1 MTVVKEHPENAF
13 LKGGLFAQ
21 FGVGLPPPGK
31 EQFFRRAEIWEKP
44 HEGVTT
50 FIQ

>member
-1 MTVVKEHPENAF
+1 MTVVKEHPENVF
-13 LKGGLFAQ
+13 LKGCLFAQ

-44 HEGVTT
+44 HEGVTR